1 MPHSF
6 GYRAKTRDLFSRP
19 YRKHGTIPLS
29 KYLVSY
35 KVGDIVDIKSD
46 SRVHKS
52 LPHKFYHGKTGR
64 VFNVT
69 RQAVGIIVNK
79 RVNTRIVPK
88 RIHVRV
94 EHVRLSQCREA
105 FKARVRDNDA
115 KKRAAKEA
123 GKHVDIKR
131 IPVQQ
136 RGAQVVDPKETGVE
150 FMNPIKFRELY

>member
-1 MPHSF
+1 M
-6 GYRAKTRDLFSRP
+6 
-19 YRKHGTIPLS
+19 
-29 KYLVSY
+29 
-35 KVGDIVDIKSD
+35 
-46 SRVHKS
+46 
-52 LPHKFYHGKTGR
+52 
-64 VFNVT
+64 
-69 RQAVGIIVNK
+69 
-79 RVNTRIVPK
+79 PK

-136 RGAQVVDPKETGVE
+136 RGSQVVDPSENGVE

>member
-52 LPHKFYHGKTGR
+52 LPHKFYHGKTGK
-64 VFNVT
+64 VYDVNPHALGV
-69 RQAVGIIVNK
+69 IINK
-79 RVNTRIVPK
+79 PVRGNILRKKI
-88 RIHVRV
+88 RVRV
-94 EHVRLSQCREA
+94 EHVQKSMSRQD
-105 FKARVRDNDA
+105 FIDRVKKNATR
-115 KKRAAKEA
+115 KEGESGKRAPD
-123 GKHVDIKR
+123 V
-131 IPVQQ
+131 
-136 RGAQVVDPKETGVE
+136 PKEGFFVISKSTEIIDQHPPVFSE
-150 FMNPIKFRELY
+150 KF